1 MLLFMN
7 TTFPSSHTHYYIHIT
22 THITTYTL
30 LLPVALQPYL
40 LQARVTYIHITTH
53 TLLLTHTYIHITT
66 YYVHIPTYTLLHTH
80 YYIHI
85 TTYYVVVY
93 INYVSL
99 QPYLLQARVVHEPL
113 RDTHMCM

>member
-1 MLLFMN
+1 MN

-66 YYVHIPTYTLLHTH
+66 YYVHIPTYTFLHTH

-93 INYVSL
+93 INYVPPAIPAPSAGG
-99 QPYLLQARVVHEPL
+99 ARTPARYTYVYAG
-113 RDTHMCM
+113 MC